1 MTPSAWIALGFGVVS
16 LIITAGSVAIGYGI
30 LKATVSGLNRRVE
43 ALEVEISAI
52 NDLKVVMAEIRGDI
66 RNLSDRLGW
75 LAEVPGYGPR
85 RKTPPKGGQQ

>member
-43 ALEVEISAI
+43 ALEKEISAI
-52 NDLKVVMAEIRGDI
+52 NELRVTMTEIRGDI
-66 RNLSDRLGW
+66 RTLSAQLGW
-75 LAEVPGYGPR
+75 LTEVPPARPR
-85 RKTPPKGGQQ
+85 RPAKGDAG